1 MSEKKVKMYNYNF
14 LASETV
20 HYNIDIEAE
29 NLKEAQEKLYSMQ
42 TEDLNEC
49 VEDTSDWWAELDYTD
64 NPNPNEEDA

>member
-1 MSEKKVKMYNYNF
+1 MKNKTYNYTF

-20 HYNIDIEAE
+20 HYVIDIKAE

-49 VEDTSDWWAELDYTD
+49 VQDTSNWWAELSNTD
-64 NPNPNEEDA
+64 NPNKDEED

>member
-1 MSEKKVKMYNYNF
+1 MPKQKAKTYNYTF

-20 HYNIDIEAE
+20 HYVIDIKAE

-49 VEDTSDWWAELDYTD
+49 VQDTSNWWAELSNTD
-64 NPNPNEEDA
+64 NPNKDEED